1 MDRSAKQIRIA
12 HVCSSDL
19 SIPALMPFC
28 TPLLERGWDITMITP
43 DGPFARRPMPAGM
56 HWLPFRLKRR
66 IDFAGDLAATVQL
79 ARYLK
84 AGNFHIV
91 HTHNIKSGQIGRV
104 VATAMRTPIVVHTV
118 HGMAYSLET
127 PPLKRLGHA
136 VLERVASVGCD
147 LVFSQSREDLETYA
161 ATRVVRRDKLVWIG
175 NGIDLR
181 RFDPTSP
188 ALMTARQRIRDE
200 LGIGSDEVVFFSA
213 GRLIVEKGFLE
224 LFEAAGRA
232 RARDPRVRLVVAG
245 ALDERVDT
253 LDTQTLDAA
262 RARDVL
268 LLGRREDMP
277 ELYAASDVV
286 VLASWHEGMPRVLM
300 EGAAMGKPLLASDVR
315 GCREIVQPPRHGL
328 LVPVRDAAALERALL
343 ELARDDQLRARL
355 GADNAAEAREVYA
368 IERAV
373 SLVSAR
379 YDDLLARAG
388 LV

>member
-1 MDRSAKQIRIA
+1 
-12 HVCSSDL
+12 V
-19 SIPALMPFC
+19 
-28 TPLLERGWDITMITP
+28 
-43 DGPFARRPMPAGM
+43 
-56 HWLPFRLKRR
+56 
-66 IDFAGDLAATVQL
+66 V
-79 ARYLK
+79 
-84 AGNFHIV
+84 
-91 HTHNIKSGQIGRV
+91 GRN
-104 VATAMRTPIVVHTV
+104 
-118 HGMAYSLET
+118 
-127 PPLKRLGHA
+127 
-136 VLERVASVGCD
+136 
-147 LVFSQSREDLETYA
+147 
-161 ATRVVRRDKLVWIG
+161 KLVWIG

-188 ALMTARQRIRDE
+188 ALMTARQRVRDE
-200 LGIGSDEVVFFSA
+200 LGIGRDEVVFFSA

-253 LDTQTLDAA
+253 LDTKTLDAA
-262 RARDVL
+262 RSRGVL

-328 LVPVRDAAALERALL
+328 LVPVRDAAALERAML
-343 ELARDDQLRARL
+343 ELTQDAPLRTRL
-355 GADNAAEAREVYA
+355 GAENAAEARELYA

-379 YDDLLARAG
+379 YDELLARAG